1 MNKEIGFNELIE
13 EAKKVLYIRKLKDE
27 SSAGSVSCALLAKNG
42 KVYKG
47 VCIDTP
53 CSMGFC
59 AEHSAIAAMIIDGE
73 TVIEKIV
80 AVSIDKGIVAPCGRC
95 REFINQISEENIKT
109 KIMLHDNK
117 IYTLN
122 DLLPHIWDQ

>member
-1 MNKEIGFNELIE
+1 
-13 EAKKVLYIRKLKDE
+13 
-27 SSAGSVSCALLAKNG
+27 
-42 KVYKG
+42 
-47 VCIDTP
+47 
-53 CSMGFC
+53 MGFC
-59 AEHSAIAAMIIDGE
+59 AEHSAIAAMITDGE

-80 AVSIDKGIVAPCGRC
+80 AISIDRGIVAPCGRC
-95 REFINQISEENIKT
+95 REFIYQISEENVNT